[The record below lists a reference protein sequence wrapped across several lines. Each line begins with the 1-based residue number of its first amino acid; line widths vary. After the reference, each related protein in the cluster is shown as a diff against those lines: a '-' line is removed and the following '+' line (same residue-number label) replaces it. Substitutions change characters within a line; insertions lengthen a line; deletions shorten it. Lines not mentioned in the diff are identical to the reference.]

1 MSFVDLKHIP
11 CPAGDKCTAF
21 QCLFQHKEDR
31 DKMAATSA
39 PALKKS
45 GTSAQTSTDASTNAT
60 QDGPRKRPKV
70 AQDVSGPAVS
80 ARTPTP
86 VKTASKQDTTAPRPD
101 DTLSAV
107 ARPISPPP
115 LNRQTASSSRPVSA
129 VKKSTHLHPAVPSL
143 ASTPSSHSNNSLNRS
158 KSSPLSS
165 SNHPP
170 KRKLDSL
177 TGNTPTTTT
186 GTSAST
192 PKSKATSVSHDTTT
206 TSTSPHTPST
216 PSKEPPPKL
225 RKPEALNPRLLKGI
239 KAPAEFKT
247 RFKLAQLLH
256 QEYTRLNNELKKTA
270 KDDAEKQL
278 VLTDQDLIWRTLD
291 EEENTAIEKNA
302 IYGNVLKNK
311 IMQYKKMTLLQ
322 WKDERVVQR
331 RQQSPKGPHKKLL
344 ASPKKVVTGL
354 TPAQEVQLV
363 RHLIT
368 PIDGLANHGY
378 VSSIPSEADVEKARQ
393 GLEAAKGWEKCDRCE
408 KRFQMFPGRR
418 EEDGALASG
427 GKCTYHWG
435 KTYFPERQLGDRSK
449 TPKRYRC
456 CGQAVGDSAGC
467 YTVPHHVFKASDPK
481 RLATVLNFA
490 ETPANPNVPS
500 DRAVAFDCEM
510 CYTVYGLELVRLTAT
525 AWPTGEELLD
535 VLVQPVGE
543 ILDLNSRYSGVWP
556 EDMANAAPWSA
567 KEEDPTPAQ
576 AKKMANNNNK
586 KPKKT
591 MKIVSSPL
599 VARDLLFSL
608 ISPNTPLIGHGLEN
622 DLNAVRIVHPTLI
635 DTVLLFP
642 HKYGLPYRQGLKML
656 MENLL
661 NRKIQVETAGK
672 VQGHDSAEDAR
683 AAGDLVR
690 LKLSEEWKSMK
701 IKGWKLVNNEFVA
714 PGGKASRDDYRGQ
727 LTAEFLEAAL

>member
-31 DKMAATSA
+31 DKLAAASA
-39 PALKKS
+39 PTVRP
-45 GTSAQTSTDASTNAT
+45 GTSVQRLTDATTNAA
-60 QDGPRKRPKV
+60 QDGPRKRLKV
-70 AQDVSGPAVS
+70 VQDVSSPAHS

-101 DTLSAV
+101 DTLAAV
-107 ARPISPPP
+107 SRPISPPP
-115 LNRQTASSSRPVSA
+115 LNRQASSSQASV
-129 VKKSTHLHPAVPSL
+129 VKKLTQAHPVVPS
-143 ASTPSSHSNNSLNRS
+143 PSSDPKSLNSS
-158 KSSPLSS
+158 KSSPLYS

-177 TGNTPTTTT
+177 SSSSFT
-186 GTSAST
+186 GTSATT
-192 PKSKATSVSHDTTT
+192 PKATSVSDDNTI
-206 TSTSPHTPST
+206 TSPHTPPT
-216 PSKEPPPKL
+216 PSKEPPPKP
-225 RKPEALNPRLLKGI
+225 RKPEALNPRLLKSS
-239 KAPAEFKT
+239 PAKFEL
-247 RFKLAQLLH
+247 RYKLVQMLY

-270 KDDAEKQL
+270 KDDEKQL

-291 EEENTAIEKNA
+291 EEESIAIEKTA
-302 IYGNVLKNK
+302 VYSNVIKNK

-322 WKDERVVQR
+322 WKEERVVQR
-331 RQQSPKGPHKKLL
+331 RQQTQKGPHKKSQ

-354 TPAQEVQLV
+354 TPAQEVLLV
-363 RHLIT
+363 RRLIT

-378 VSSIPSEADVEKARQ
+378 VSSVPSEADVDKARQ

-427 GKCTYHWG
+427 GSCTYHWG

-449 TPKRYRC
+449 QPKRYRC

-467 YTVPHHVFKASDPK
+467 YTTPHHVFKASDPK

-500 DRAVAFDCEM
+500 NRAVCFDCEM
-510 CYTVYGLELVRLTAT
+510 CYTVYGLELIRLTAT

-543 ILDLNSRYSGVWP
+543 IIDLNSRYSGVWP
-556 EDMANAAPWSA
+556 EDMASAKPWTA

-576 AKKMANNNNK
+576 AKNISSPK
-586 KPKKT
+586 KLKKT
-591 MKIVSSPL
+591 MKIVSSPE

-608 ISPNTPLIGHGLEN
+608 IGPDTPLIGHGLEN
-622 DLNAVRIVHPTLI
+622 DLNAVRIIHPTLI
-635 DTVLLFP
+635 DTVLLYP

-656 MENLL
+656 MDNLL

-701 IKGWKLVNNEFVA
+701 IKGWKLVGNEFVA
-714 PGGKASRDDYRGQ
+714 PGGKTEGDYHGQ

>member
-101 DTLSAV
+101 DTL
-107 ARPISPPP
+107 
-115 LNRQTASSSRPVSA
+115 
-129 VKKSTHLHPAVPSL
+129 
-143 ASTPSSHSNNSLNRS
+143 
-158 KSSPLSS
+158 
-165 SNHPP
+165 
-170 KRKLDSL
+170 
-177 TGNTPTTTT
+177 
-186 GTSAST
+186 
-192 PKSKATSVSHDTTT
+192 
-206 TSTSPHTPST
+206 
-216 PSKEPPPKL
+216 
-225 RKPEALNPRLLKGI
+225 KPEALNPRLLKGI

-247 RFKLAQLLH
+247 RFRLAQLLH

-270 KDDAEKQL
+270 KDDDEKHL

-322 WKDERVVQR
+322 WKEERVVQR

-608 ISPNTPLIGHGLEN
+608 ISPDTPLIGHGLEN

>member
-129 VKKSTHLHPAVPSL
+129 
-143 ASTPSSHSNNSLNRS
+143 
-158 KSSPLSS
+158 
-165 SNHPP
+165 
-170 KRKLDSL
+170 
-177 TGNTPTTTT
+177 
-186 GTSAST
+186 
-192 PKSKATSVSHDTTT
+192 SKATSVSHDTTT

-247 RFKLAQLLH
+247 RFRLAQLLH

-270 KDDAEKQL
+270 KDDDEKHL

-322 WKDERVVQR
+322 WKEERVVQR

-608 ISPNTPLIGHGLEN
+608 ISPDTPLIGHGLEN

>member
-1 MSFVDLKHIP
+1 MPFVDLKHIP
-11 CPAGDKCTAF
+11 CPAGDNCTAF

-31 DKMAATSA
+31 DRMATASA
-39 PALKKS
+39 PAVKTGTPAQKS
-45 GTSAQTSTDASTNAT
+45 TEASTDAT
-60 QDGPRKRPKV
+60 QGGPRKRLKV
-70 AQDVSGPAVS
+70 AQDVSGPADS
-80 ARTPTP
+80 ARASTS

-101 DTLSAV
+101 DTLSPV

-115 LNRQTASSSRPVSA
+115 LKRPGSSASPSASKLKKLPQASSSLS
-129 VKKSTHLHPAVPSL
+129 SL
-143 ASTPSSHSNNSLNRS
+143 APTRSRPGPVNHS
-158 KSSPLSS
+158 KSSPSSSSS
-165 SNHPP
+165 SNNHSQPP
-170 KRKLDSL
+170 KRKLGSL
-177 TGNTPTTTT
+177 T
-186 GTSAST
+186 GTSAT
-192 PKSKATSVSHDTTT
+192 ASKAT
-206 TSTSPHTPST
+206 TSASDDSSSSSAPHTPST
-216 PSKEPPPKL
+216 PSKADPPPKP
-225 RKPEALNPRLLKGI
+225 RKPEALNPRLLKS
-239 KAPAEFKT
+239 APAKFEL
-247 RFKLAQLLH
+247 RYKLVQMLH

-270 KDDAEKQL
+270 KDDEEKQL
-278 VLTDQDLIWRTLD
+278 LLTDQDLIWRTLD
-291 EEENTAIEKNA
+291 EEESIAIEKAA
-302 IYGNVLKNK
+302 IYSNVIKNK

-322 WKDERVVQR
+322 WKEERVVQR
-331 RQQSPKGPHKKLL
+331 RQTTQNGSNKKQL

-378 VSSIPSEADVEKARQ
+378 VSAVPSEEDVEKARQ

-427 GKCTYHWG
+427 GTCNYHWG
-435 KTYFPERQLGDRSK
+435 KTYFPERQLGDRSRQQ
-449 TPKRYRC
+449 KRYRC

-467 YTVPHHVFKASDPK
+467 HTVPNHVFKVSDSK
-481 RLATVLNFA
+481 RLATVLNYA

-500 DRAVAFDCEM
+500 DRAVCFDCEM
-510 CYTVYGLELVRLTAT
+510 CYTVNGLELVRLTAT

-556 EDMANAAPWSA
+556 EDMASAEPWTA

-576 AKKMANNNNK
+576 AKNMASNK
-586 KPKKT
+586 KPKKK
-591 MKIVSSPL
+591 MKIVSSPE

-608 ISPNTPLIGHGLEN
+608 IGPDTPLIGHGLEN

-635 DTVLLFP
+635 DTVLLYP
-642 HKYGLPYRQGLKML
+642 HKHGLPYRQGLKML
-656 MENLL
+656 MDNLL
-661 NRKIQVETAGK
+661 NRKIQVETSGK

-701 IKGWKLVNNEFVA
+701 LKGWKLVDNEFFP
-714 PGGKASRDDYRGQ
+714 PGGKPNDDYHGQ
-727 LTAEFLEAAL
+727 LTSEFLEAAL